1 MCHPRWVGLHVQHLN
16 SQGIALNENKTKK
29 FLNQEAKN
37 VSEKKNSLFLGL
49 SHCWV
54 AAVPTWQIRQ
64 FFKKS
69 LWLHYGYIV
78 FFSVEEWDC
87 RNCLEMFHLIKSVL
101 PGILCTFT
109 TRGHHK
115 FKWRWTSFTV
125 TWICFYAYFIVFI
138 ADSPYQY
145 AAHFNNNGY
154 IALPKSI
161 FPRR

>member
-1 MCHPRWVGLHVQHLN
+1 MSGATCATSVQSRYRAKWKLKKN
-16 SQGIALNENKTKK
+16 IFKSRGKKCQWEKQFPVFGFVSLLSSCCIYQTNKTVFK
-29 FLNQEAKN
+29 
-37 VSEKKNSLFLGL
+37 
-49 SHCWV
+49 
-54 AAVPTWQIRQ
+54 
-64 FFKKS
+64 KKS